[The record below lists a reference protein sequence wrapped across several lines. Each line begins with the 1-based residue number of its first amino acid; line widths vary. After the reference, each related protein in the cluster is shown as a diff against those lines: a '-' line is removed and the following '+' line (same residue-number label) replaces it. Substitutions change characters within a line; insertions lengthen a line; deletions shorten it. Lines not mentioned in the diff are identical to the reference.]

1 MTSAARVVE
10 WVRTVLISAALAAA
24 LTAPLLVRSP
34 AHPAQITSERC
45 VTHEVVMQMGDQTI
59 AIPRRTTC
67 TSSNHRTDRR

>member
-34 AHPAQITSERC
+34 ARPAQVTSERC
-45 VTHEVVMQMGDQTI
+45 VTHEVVMQVGKQTI
-59 AIPRRTTC
+59 AIPRQTTC
-67 TSSNHRTDRR
+67 NPTSNKNR